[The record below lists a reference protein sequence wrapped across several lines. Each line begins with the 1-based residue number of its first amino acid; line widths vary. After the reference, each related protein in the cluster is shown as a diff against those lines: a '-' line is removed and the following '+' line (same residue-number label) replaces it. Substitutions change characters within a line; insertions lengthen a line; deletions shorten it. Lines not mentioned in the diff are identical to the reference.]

1 MKVVAILGLEDR
13 LVEVLHEADNELEYY
28 PEDQFI
34 AEFGMKLI
42 NEHLNRKQAWELMYH
57 KELLTQA
64 ERDICMLVMPEMA
77 KEMLFHQDWNNTW
90 LNLNVYSE
98 RDKEEHDL
106 RMERGY

>member
-13 LVEVLHEADNELEYY
+13 LVEVLHEDDRELEYY

-42 NEHLNRKQAWELMYH
+42 NEYEARRTAWELMYH
-57 KELLTQA
+57 KELLTQE
-64 ERDICMLVMPEMA
+64 ERDVCMEVMPAMA
-77 KEMLFHQDWNNTW
+77 QEYLFHHSWNNTW

-98 RDKEEHDL
+98 RDKEEYDL
-106 RMERGY
+106 RMEQGL

>member
-1 MKVVAILGLEDR
+1 MKVVGILGLEDR

-42 NEHLNRKQAWELMYH
+42 NEYHDRKTAWECMFH
-57 KELLTQA
+57 KEILTQA
-64 ERDICMLVMPEMA
+64 ERDVCMEVRPAMA
-77 KEMLFHQDWNNTW
+77 TEMLFHHSWNNTW

-98 RDKEEHDL
+98 RDKEEYDL
-106 RMERGY
+106 RREQGL